1 MLNLD
6 TFGWNLGVEKCFV
19 EFKRIPTTEE
29 LEKLEKIVN
38 EAIFSNL
45 GVSVEAVEM
54 KEAPESLPEDLKI
67 EANKGIVRLVKI
79 DSFPPNAWYIYS

>member
-6 TFGWNLGVEKCFV
+6 TFGWNLSTEKCFV

-29 LEKLEKIVN
+29 LQKLEKIVN

-45 GVSVEAVEM
+45 FVSVEALEM
-54 KEAPESLPEDLKI
+54 KEAPESLPYDLKN
-67 EANKGIVRLVKI
+67 EVNKGIVRMVKI
-79 DSFPPNAWYIYS
+79 DSFPPNAWYVY